1 MAPHRRLDIQ
11 GLRAL
16 AVLLVV
22 AFHAG
27 LPMSGGFVGVDVF
40 FVISGFVITGLLVRQ
55 WSAQGRIDFGD
66 FYSRRIR
73 RLLPALALVVCVTCA
88 LSVLLQPPNGEQQ
101 QTAQTA
107 IGAML
112 LSANIVIP
120 RLSDNYFARSATAN
134 PLLHTWSL
142 SVEEQFYL
150 GFPALLF
157 LGLGLT
163 RRRTA
168 GGWPPVIALAAASAV
183 SVVLLLG
190 STYASRSIVPLS
202 VIGPPFYSSLTR
214 AWEFGAGAMVFL
226 AAATLQRCPPR
237 LLLIGGLAGMAMVL
251 ASAVL
256 VNQSTTFPGVVAFAP
271 VFGTALILASGVR
284 QPNLL
289 VRVLSIR
296 PLVWIGDLSYSWYL
310 WHWPAI
316 VFGRLLFPGV
326 ARIAIF
332 SAVAS
337 LIPAFLSFRF
347 VENPIK
353 TSPHWAGKRV
363 TALAGLTAGT
373 SILLAGMLGFGA
385 REGWGQPWALGAHVV
400 IQRGCD
406 SGEFDPERCSWS
418 TDDANGSV
426 LLLGDSQAWAIADGV
441 ISAAASLGYKT
452 TVASHNA
459 CPFVLPSAPL
469 DAGGGSPACVARN
482 EMLVQ
487 YAREHTPTLVVI
499 ANQSAAY
506 ASHHA
511 DWWRTGLSSAVQ
523 RLRATGAGVV
533 IVSIVPLADEQAT
546 RTSLWVGP
554 AADRSTPL
562 AAQRDW
568 RRDAITTDRLIEQD
582 HPGVV
587 VFDPA
592 TVLCDAERCS
602 VARDGAQLYSDQ
614 NHLSRPGALLL
625 EPALRESL
633 TRAAAQ
639 APSPGVR

>member
-1 MAPHRRLDIQ
+1 
-11 GLRAL
+11 
-16 AVLLVV
+16 
-22 AFHAG
+22 
-27 LPMSGGFVGVDVF
+27 MSGGFVGVDVF

-55 WSAQGRIDFGD
+55 WSAEGRIDFGN

-73 RLLPALALVVCVTCA
+73 RLLPALALVICVTCA

-112 LSANIVIP
+112 LSANLVIP

-150 GFPALLF
+150 GFPALLA
-157 LGLGLT
+157 LGLSLT

-168 GGWPPVIALAAASAV
+168 GGWSPVVVLAGASAI

-190 STYASRSIVPLS
+190 STYGSRSMAPLS
-202 VIGPPFYSSLTR
+202 VVGPPFYSSLTR
-214 AWEFGAGAMVFL
+214 AWEFGAGALVFL
-226 AAATLQRCPPR
+226 ATATLQRRPPR
-237 LLLIGGLAGMAMVL
+237 LLLIGGLAGLAMVL

-256 VNQSTTFPGVVAFAP
+256 VNQSTTFPGVVAFVP
-271 VFGTALILASGVR
+271 VLGTALILASGVG

-289 VRVLSIR
+289 GRALSIR

-310 WHWPAI
+310 WHWPVI
-316 VFGRLLFPGV
+316 VFGRLLFPGA
-326 ARIAIF
+326 ARIAIL

-337 LIPAFLSFRF
+337 LIPAVLSWRF

-353 TSPHWAGKRV
+353 TSPHWTGKRL
-363 TALAGLTAGT
+363 TALAGLTVGA
-373 SILLAGMLGFGA
+373 SILLAGTLGFGA

-406 SGEFDPERCSWS
+406 SGEFDPERCSWP
-418 TDDANGSV
+418 TADANGSV

-441 ISAAASLGYKT
+441 ISAAASLGYRT
-452 TVASHNA
+452 IVASHNA
-459 CPFVLPSAPL
+459 CPFVLADAPL
-469 DAGGGSPACVARN
+469 GAGGGSSPECAARN
-482 EMLVQ
+482 RMLVQ
-487 YAREHTPTLVVI
+487 YAGEHTPTVVVI

-506 ASHHA
+506 ASHRA
-511 DWWRTGLSSAVQ
+511 EWWRTGLSSAVQ
-523 RLRATGAGVV
+523 RFQAFGAGIV
-533 IVSIVPLADEQAT
+533 IISVAPLADEQAT
-546 RTSLWVGP
+546 RTSLWVSG
-554 AADRSTPL
+554 ARDRFTLL

-568 RRDAITTDRLIEQD
+568 RRDAIATDQLIEQD

-592 TVLCDAERCS
+592 DVLCDEERCS
-602 VARDGAQLYSDQ
+602 VARAGTELYSDQ

-633 TRAAAQ
+633 KRAAAQ
-639 APSPGVR
+639 APSSRIR